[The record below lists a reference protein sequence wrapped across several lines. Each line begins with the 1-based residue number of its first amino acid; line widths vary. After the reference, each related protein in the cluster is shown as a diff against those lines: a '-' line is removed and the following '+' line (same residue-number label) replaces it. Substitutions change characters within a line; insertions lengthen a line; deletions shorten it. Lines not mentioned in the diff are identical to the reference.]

1 MSQEKKTRTRRSVGS
16 VDEKNFADMLRGV
29 NKAEQGSVHRPAYKD
44 AVLQET
50 VYKDISSQ
58 QLQDDFS
65 SLVNTAAGTFPVIRP
80 PYNPNILKIL
90 PEENNILAQC
100 IEAYVENIEN
110 TGHTFVYVGEEGG
123 DQSKEALNEL
133 MRLKDFVEAPNELYT
148 LTELRKRV
156 RRDRE
161 TYGYAFIEVVRNLAG
176 EVDKVY
182 HIPAHTMAVT
192 VEEQNETETEVRMRR
207 NGVEVSSKMMRR
219 FRRYVQKI
227 NTNVS
232 FFKEF
237 GDPRMISNKNGQ
249 VLPKDGAV
257 TERATEVLR
266 IGDYRSGYIYGFP
279 RWTNQLPSVLGSRES
294 EVVNLEFFRD
304 NAIPAMALLIG
315 GGSLADSSVQL
326 IKAQMEK
333 GKGRGSHNKILILEV
348 LGDELAADAQGRIPA
363 PSVDIKP
370 LGKDR
375 QQDGLFLE
383 YDSTCQEKIRSSFRL
398 PPILVGMTTDYNRA
412 TADASIT
419 VCESQVFQPE
429 RNQMDAFINR
439 YILGDGF
446 TPPNYYHYRSNPARI
461 VDKADIIDSLKT
473 FDEVGALTPNQAI
486 NIMNELYGTNVPP
499 VESPWGDF
507 PYSLSTALVA
517 RGEGLV
523 GTEELS
529 TPAPVADTP
538 QGNTPNANA

>member
-1 MSQEKKTRTRRSVGS
+1 MSQEKKTRTRRSAGS
-16 VDEKNFADMLRGV
+16 IDEKNFADMLRGV
-29 NKAEQGSVHRPAYKD
+29 DKAEAGSVHRPAYKD

-50 VYKDISSQ
+50 IYKEVNSQ

-65 SLVNTAAGTFPVIRP
+65 SLVNTAAGTFPIIRP
-80 PYNPNILKIL
+80 PYNPNILKLL
-90 PEENNILAQC
+90 PEENNILSQC

-123 DQSKEALNEL
+123 EQSKEALNEL
-133 MRLKDFVEAPNELYT
+133 MRLKDFVEAPNEMYS
-148 LTELRKRV
+148 LTELRKRL

-161 TYGYAFIEVVRNLAG
+161 TYGYGFIEVTRNLAG
-176 EVDKVY
+176 EVDKIY
-182 HIPAHTMAVT
+182 HVAAHTMAIT
-192 VEEQNETETEVRMRR
+192 VEEQDETEVEVRLRR
-207 NGVEVSSKMMRR
+207 NGEEVVSKAMKR
-219 FRRYVQKI
+219 FRRYVQRV
-227 NTNVS
+227 NVSTS

-237 GDPRMISNKNGQ
+237 GDPRLISR
-249 VLPKDGAV
+249 KDGRVLAKDAPI
-257 TERATEVLR
+257 TERATEILR
-266 IGDYRSGYIYGFP
+266 VGDYRSGYIYGFP

-326 IKAQMEK
+326 IKAQMER

-348 LGDELAADAQGRIPA
+348 LGDEVASDAQGRIPA

-383 YDSTCQEKIRSSFRL
+383 YDNTCQEKIRSSFRL

-412 TADASIT
+412 TADASVT

-461 VDKADIIDSLKT
+461 VDKADIIDSLDT
-473 FDEVGALTPNQAI
+473 FDQVGALTPNQAI
-486 NIMNELYGTNVPP
+486 SIMNELYGTNVPT

-517 RGEGLV
+517 RGEGLI

-529 TPAPVADTP
+529 TPAPTP
-538 QGNTPNANA
+538 EAPANANP